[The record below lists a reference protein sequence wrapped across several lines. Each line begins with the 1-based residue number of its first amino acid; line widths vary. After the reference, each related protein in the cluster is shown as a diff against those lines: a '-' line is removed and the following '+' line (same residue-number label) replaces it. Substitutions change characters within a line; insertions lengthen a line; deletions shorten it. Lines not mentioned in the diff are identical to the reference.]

1 MELTSLSPQK
11 RASGRILGIRK
22 KHIPFLIFI
31 APAFVFYTVF
41 WIAPM
46 LGAFA
51 ISLTQWDGINF
62 ATMQWA
68 GADNYVRLAT
78 DPFFWQALTNNFLF
92 LGAALFGVMT
102 LALVVAL
109 ILNTKP
115 FGHAVFATTLF
126 MPIVLSN
133 VVIGLLFTLL
143 LSPTS
148 GFTNVIADALH
159 APSLKNIQWLGDPN
173 TATGTVIVAYIWR
186 EMGFAIL
193 LFTAGLQAVPK
204 DLIEAAKMDG
214 AKPFSI
220 LRHVSLP
227 SIRNVAVVIA
237 VLSITNAFLLFDL
250 IIVMTNG
257 GPYYASEVL
266 ATYMY
271 GQAFG
276 RGDMGYGSAI
286 AIVLFLIVVAVTTL
300 QTRLTQSKR

>member
-1 MELTSLSPQK
+1 MELSPLTLTSQK
-11 RASGRILGIRK
+11 KKARFFK
-22 KHIPFLIFI
+22 KHGPFLAFV
-31 APAFVFYTVF
+31 APAFIFYTIF
-41 WIAPM
+41 WIGPM

-68 GADNYVRLAT
+68 GIDNYTRLVS

-102 LALVVAL
+102 LALFVAL

-115 FGHAVFATTLF
+115 MGHGLFATTLF

-143 LSPTS
+143 LSPSS
-148 GFTNVIADALH
+148 GFTNVIAEALN
-159 APSLKNIQWLGDPN
+159 APGLKDIQWLGDPK
-173 TATGTVIVAYIWR
+173 TATGTVILAYIWR
-186 EMGFAIL
+186 ETGFAIL
-193 LFTAGLQAVPK
+193 LFMAGLQAVPK

-214 AKPFSI
+214 AGPFNI
-220 LRHVSLP
+220 LRYVSLP
-227 SIRNVAVVIA
+227 SIRNVAIVVA

-286 AIVLFLIVVAVTTL
+286 AIVLFAIVVAVTTL

>member
-1 MELTSLSPQK
+1 MELTSSSPQK
-11 RASGRILGIRK
+11 GTSGRILGIRK

-31 APAFVFYTVF
+31 APAFVFYTIF

-68 GADNYVRLAT
+68 GADNYTRLAT
-78 DPFFWQALTNNFLF
+78 DPFFWQALSNNLLF
-92 LGAALFGVMT
+92 LCAAFLGVVT
-102 LALVVAL
+102 LSLVVAL

-115 FGHAVFATTLF
+115 FGHSVFATTLF

-133 VVIGLLFTLL
+133 VVIALLFSLL

-148 GFTNVIADALH
+148 GFTNVIAAALG
-159 APSLKNIQWLGDPN
+159 APNLKNIQWLGDPN

-193 LFTAGLQAVPK
+193 LFSAGLQAVPK

-214 AKPFSI
+214 AGPFSI

-227 SIRNVAVVIA
+227 SIKNVAVVVA
-237 VLSITNAFLLFDL
+237 VLSITHAFLLFDL
-250 IIVMTNG
+250 VIVMTNG

-286 AIVLFLIVVAVTTL
+286 AIVLFLIVVTVTL
-300 QTRLTQSKR
+300 IQTRLTQSKR